1 MNAKIKMI
9 VRTIPKIIPPTN
21 EAPSNFLP
29 PVGAGVVCLIGTFF
43 DASVGA
49 VMVVAVVLVAVGAG
63 TILVGDVLIVVE
75 DCPGGTIVIAFE
87 LGDVLIVSLE
97 ATETNKQNQ

>member
-1 MNAKIKMI
+1 MI

-29 PVGAGVVCLIGTFF
+29 PVGAGVVCLMGTFF

-75 DCPGGTIVIAFE
+75 DCPGGTIVIVFGI
-87 LGDVLIVSLE
+87 GDVLIVPLE

>member
-1 MNAKIKMI
+1 MI

-29 PVGAGVVCLIGTFF
+29 PVGAGVVCLMGTFF

-49 VMVVAVVLVAVGAG
+49 VMVVAVGAG

-75 DCPGGTIVIAFE
+75 DCPGGTIVIVFGI
-87 LGDVLIVSLE
+87 GDVLIVSLE